1 MKKYTQIT
9 QEERCVIAHLWRGK
23 KSVDYIAKELK
34 RGWETVRNEIYENG
48 SENKFGNRVYEVYKA
63 QKKHDDKRKNSK
75 EKFRII
81 ENNFDLEKQ
90 IEDLI
95 VDKQYSPE
103 QISGL
108 LALNNNHI
116 SVVGFQSIYQHIY
129 RKKYNQEL
137 IKNLRRS
144 GKTQKRKEKS
154 LAPCKIAPKTMI
166 DDRPEVINSKQR
178 IGDFEGDTV
187 KLFDLERLYTL
198 LDRRSGYGK
207 IKHIFDGLASTIH
220 QKTIEIQKE
229 ISSKIY
235 SITYDN
241 GVEFAYHD
249 LIKID
254 TKIDI
259 YFAHPYSSWERGANE
274 NFNGLLRQ
282 YFVKGGPCVTIT
294 EDYVRTVEDLLNNRP
309 RKRLNYLSPYQVF
322 VLKMDPEKDGLK
334 MGKVRP
340 LVQD

>member
-1 MKKYTQIT
+1 M
-9 QEERCVIAHLWRGK
+9 IAHLWRSK
-23 KSVDYIAKELK
+23 KSIDFIAKELK
-34 RGWETVRNEIYENG
+34 RGWETIKNEIYENG
-48 SENKFGNRVYEVYKA
+48 SKDKSGSRIYEVHKA
-63 QKKHDDKRKNSK
+63 QKNHDKKRRESK
-75 EKFRII
+75 EDYQII
-81 ENNFDLEKQ
+81 SSNLELEKQ

-103 QISGL
+103 QVAGL
-108 LALNNNHI
+108 LALGNNH
-116 SVVGFQSIYQHIY
+116 VFPVKFQSIYRHIY
-129 RKKYNQEL
+129 RKTDNEEL

-144 GKTQKRKEKS
+144 GKPQRRKEKP
-154 LAPCKIAPKTMI
+154 LVPCKTAPKTMI
-166 DDRPEVINSKQR
+166 DNRPDIINNKER
-178 IGDFEGDTV
+178 NGDLEGDTV

-207 IKHIFDGLASTIH
+207 VKHIFDGLASTIH

-249 LIKID
+249 LIKLD
-254 TKIDI
+254 TLIDI

-282 YFVKGGPCVTIT
+282 YFVKGGPYVKIT

-322 VLKMDPEKDGLK
+322 ILSMDSEKDGLK
-334 MGKVRP
+334 VKYLKP
-340 LVQD
+340 LLQ